1 MSRRLPDF
9 DLSPAG
15 GPKRSVRRFGLTPMT
30 FDGEDAFC
38 QHYRLLGRDR
48 KAIRRRFTRPVV
60 DFLLEHPGTAIESR
74 GNQSLFYRPGPMLKP
89 QDIPN
94 FLGQA
99 AQLLALL
106 SRDAQ
111 H

>member
-30 FDGEDAFC
+30 FDGGDAFC